1 MSEPCEKQLEMMRL
15 WLEKLASNDFASATL
30 LTGDPLLR
38 PIAGEMNLIADRMR
52 DTQER
57 LKKGHALNIRYE
69 VAARAMDF
77 RDLDDLLTRSLH
89 ILRNVAQADAG
100 LVWLVDHEEKLRVA
114 AASGIREERL
124 MGQRA
129 EPLRRALTDPALRS
143 EKIQIID
150 DAQLLDQ
157 VLTESR
163 GADYS
168 MMCIPLKVRG
178 KALGVFNLF
187 VLKGS
192 VEEDGNLNDLL
203 EGVTRH
209 LAIGV
214 ENARIMDIRMQ
225 KVIQEERLQL
235 AHELHDSLAQ
245 SIASLRFQI
254 RVLDQTLQIGDEPG
268 IWHEMERIEESI
280 ETANQELRELIAH
293 FRGASHKRNIVS
305 AIQELLDRFHTINGI
320 QVFLQKEWHPVL
332 LPREKEIQMYRI
344 AQEALS
350 NIRKH
355 AQANMVRI
363 LMRSNPAGHIHMM
376 IEDDGVGIRFREMDD
391 FSEHFGMK
399 IMQERASKLGGTLKI
414 ESEPDEGTRIILDFE
429 HDEYNDP
436 DAGRKTTI

>member
-1 MSEPCEKQLEMMRL
+1 MQEQCKEQLELMRR
-15 WLEKLASNDFASATL
+15 WLDKLADGDYASATL
-30 LTGDPLLR
+30 LTTEPLLQ
-38 PIAGEMNLIADRMR
+38 PLAGEMNLVADRMR

-57 LKKGHALNIRYE
+57 LQKGHALNIRYE

-89 ILRNVAQADAG
+89 VLRNVAQADAG

-114 AASGIREERL
+114 AASGIREDRL
-124 MGQRA
+124 LGQRA
-129 EPLRRALTDPALRS
+129 EPLRRALTEPALRTGTV
-143 EKIQIID
+143 
-150 DAQLLDQ
+150 QLVDNPELMEQ
-157 VLTESR
+157 VLSNGQ
-163 GADYS
+163 GAEYS
-168 MMCIPLKVRG
+168 MMCIPLTVRD
-178 KALGVFNLF
+178 KTLGVFNLF
-187 VLKGS
+187 VHKGS
-192 VEEDGNLNDLL
+192 VEEDRNLNDLL

-245 SIASLRFQI
+245 SIASLRFQM

-268 IWHEMERIEESI
+268 IWQEMERIEESI

-293 FRGASHKRNIVS
+293 FRGSIHKRNIVS
-305 AIQELLDRFHTINGI
+305 AMQELLDRFHAINGI
-320 QVFLQKEWHPVL
+320 QVFLQKEWKPIL

-363 LMRSNPAGHIHMM
+363 LMRSDGKGHVHMM

-399 IMQERASKLGGTLKI
+399 IMQERANKLGGTLRI
-414 ESEPDEGTRIILDFE
+414 ESEPDEGTRVILDFY
-429 HDEYNDP
+429 HNEYDDP
-436 DAGRKTTI
+436 DAGRRTTI